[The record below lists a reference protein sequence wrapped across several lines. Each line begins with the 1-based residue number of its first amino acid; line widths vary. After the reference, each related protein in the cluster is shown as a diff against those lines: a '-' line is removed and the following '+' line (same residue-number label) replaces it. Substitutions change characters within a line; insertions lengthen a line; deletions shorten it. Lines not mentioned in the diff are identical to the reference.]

1 MISREGLIPYE
12 KLRPYQQDCVRVLN
26 GIDSGSHLVAM
37 ATGLGKTVV
46 MPFIQS
52 KGRVLI
58 LSHREELVNQPVK
71 YFSVPV
77 GFEQAKR
84 RSDGE
89 EVVCASVQSLVRRL
103 DRFSPDA
110 FDVIITDEAHHAVAP
125 SYRKIYDYFKPRVH
139 FGFTAT
145 PNRGDKQGLGDIY
158 SDIVF
163 ERDIRWGIRNHFL
176 TDIRC
181 LRIDI
186 GYDISKV
193 KRQKDDFNLSEL
205 AAAVDIT
212 EQNEAVAEAY
222 YKYHVGQT
230 LIFATTVKHAQNI
243 AELIEGAVV
252 VSADTPNR
260 DQIIKEFT
268 ERKIPCIVNCMVF
281 TEGTDMPLIET
292 IIIARPTHNPSL
304 YMQMVGR
311 GLRLHRDK
319 ENLTLLDCVGVSGKL
334 DICTAPSLF
343 GIELDDQKYK
353 KLEIDK
359 DKGIMLTDIE
369 PSIAR
374 HFAWKVSAKE
384 IRLFEENTGIR
395 TCGVNYTKMPN
406 GDFVLFMSGK
416 LLKARDGTL
425 CPYNPRVKALPTV
438 YAAVKITI
446 KAVDLTGK
454 TRIIIEQN
462 VEGKTYRKE
471 TPPMDPQGA
480 FNTVRHNLNTKP
492 VYKSFASLWDTTR
505 TTWRFDP
512 ASEKQIAMIK
522 RKIDPKV
529 IEGVDYDRLTKG
541 EAANIL
547 NILENSKSAYGFK
560 SS

>member
-1 MISREGLIPYE
+1 MISHEGLIPYD
-12 KLRPYQQDCVRVLN
+12 KLRPYQQECVHTLN
-26 GIDSGSHLVAM
+26 SLRAGSHLVAM

-46 MPFIQS
+46 MPFIKS
-52 KGRVLI
+52 RGRVLI

-84 RSDGE
+84 RSNGE

-103 DRFSPDA
+103 HRFSPDD

-125 SYRKIYDYFKPRVH
+125 TYKKIYDYFHPRLH

-145 PNRGDKQGLGDIY
+145 PNRGDKQGLGEIY

-163 ERDIRWGIRNHFL
+163 ERDIRWGIKNHFL

-186 GYDISKV
+186 GYDISSV
-193 KRQKDDFNLSEL
+193 KRQKDDFNLSQL

-212 EQNEAVAEAY
+212 EQNEAVAKAY
-222 YKYHVGQT
+222 YQYHVGQT
-230 LIFATTVKHAQNI
+230 LIFATTVQHAHNI

-252 VSADTPNR
+252 VSAETPNR
-260 DQIIKEFT
+260 EKIIKDFT
-268 ERKIPCIVNCMVF
+268 DRKIPCIVNCMVF

-311 GLRLHRDK
+311 GLRLYDGKPH
-319 ENLTLLDCVGVSGKL
+319 LTLLDCVGVSGKL

-343 GIELDDQKYK
+343 GIELDETKYRNLGIK
-353 KLEIDK
+353 EDE
-359 DKGIMLTDIE
+359 GIMLTDIE
-369 PSIAR
+369 PSITR
-374 HFAWKVSAKE
+374 HFAWKVSARE
-384 IRLFEENTGIR
+384 IRLFEEETGIK
-395 TCGVNYTKMPN
+395 TLGVNYTKMPS

-416 LLKARDGTL
+416 LIKNPDGKL
-425 CPYNPRVKALPTV
+425 SSYNPMDKGKPTV
-438 YAAVKITI
+438 YAAIKITV
-446 KAVDLTGK
+446 KAIDLTGK

-462 VEGKTYRKE
+462 VGGKRFFKQSD
-471 TPPMDPQGA
+471 PIDPQLA
-480 FNTVRHNLNTKP
+480 FQVVRKNLDTQP
-492 VYKSFASLWDTTR
+492 IYKSFASLWDVER
-505 TTWRFDP
+505 TIWKHEP
-512 ASEKQIAMIK
+512 ASPKQIEMIK
-522 RKIDPKV
+522 KKIDPAI
-529 IEGVDYDRLTKG
+529 IEGVDYGRLTKG

-547 NILENSKSAYGFK
+547 NILENSRSAYGFRPQ
-560 SS
+560 